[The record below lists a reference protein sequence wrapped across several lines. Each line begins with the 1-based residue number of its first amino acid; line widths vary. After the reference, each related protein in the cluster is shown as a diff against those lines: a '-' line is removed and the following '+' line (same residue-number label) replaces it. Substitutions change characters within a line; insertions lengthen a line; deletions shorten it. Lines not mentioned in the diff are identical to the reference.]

1 MPNPPSAN
9 PRSQGQDIH
18 ASVLSLFSNGAMRSI
33 DHSFKIHAWDVAG
46 DRIGGSRRLLVLM
59 TPAGSPHDPITKL
72 LATCG
77 G

>member
-1 MPNPPSAN
+1 
-9 PRSQGQDIH
+9 
-18 ASVLSLFSNGAMRSI
+18 MRSI